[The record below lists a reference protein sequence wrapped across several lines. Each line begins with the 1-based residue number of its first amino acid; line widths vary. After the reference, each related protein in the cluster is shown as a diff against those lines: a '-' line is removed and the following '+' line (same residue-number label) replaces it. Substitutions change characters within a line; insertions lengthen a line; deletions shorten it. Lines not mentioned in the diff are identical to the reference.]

1 MIDEQEISEIML
13 KGGDKLAEYK
23 AGILD
28 LTRRAE
34 RSATVIIG
42 KEREVDGLSA
52 QLNNLREQA
61 SFLRRNIDETHA
73 NQDLLKDSIDNMTL
87 MKNNMAERES
97 ANREEITVFEEK
109 YEELKMVAEAGSGW
123 KPEQMDERIAMER
136 ERDFLSSRLESKT
149 NQVNSLRL
157 EIDNIYGLIN
167 ATEAQLAEDEKRV
180 TDIAK
185 KTNEVHRTAVDL
197 KKKKDEFESRLTVLR
212 EQLVKTEHDYEEL
225 QSKQSMDQH
234 ALSKL
239 DENVSTHK
247 LELEASVTQYE
258 TLYRAMQDLTTECER
273 QVHANKKIDHELV
286 ENKTYVAERRKE
298 NEWLL
303 KETDKI
309 LKLQAVADQ
318 TAEEI
323 EVEKLGYETKRD
335 ELNRKIA
342 LIRDVEIVSR

>member
-123 KPEQMDERIAMER
+123 KPEQMDERIAME
-136 ERDFLSSRLESKT
+136 LSIGK
-149 NQVNSLRL
+149 
-157 EIDNIYGLIN
+157 
-167 ATEAQLAEDEKRV
+167 
-180 TDIAK
+180 
-185 KTNEVHRTAVDL
+185 
-197 KKKKDEFESRLTVLR
+197 
-212 EQLVKTEHDYEEL
+212 
-225 QSKQSMDQH
+225 
-234 ALSKL
+234 
-239 DENVSTHK
+239 
-247 LELEASVTQYE
+247 
-258 TLYRAMQDLTTECER
+258 
-273 QVHANKKIDHELV
+273 
-286 ENKTYVAERRKE
+286 
-298 NEWLL
+298 
-303 KETDKI
+303 
-309 LKLQAVADQ
+309 
-318 TAEEI
+318 
-323 EVEKLGYETKRD
+323 
-335 ELNRKIA
+335 
-342 LIRDVEIVSR
+342 